1 MTVPTGTSLGGIR
14 LLRISCA
21 ADVLH
26 SPEEVQDSNLFR
38 NWLERFSPE
47 WEIERVDVSATLAW
61 AKEIRMIFMTAT
73 AIAPDGLR
81 RVNAA
86 FLRGSTV
93 DILPIIVA
101 PDGTEYVVFV
111 EQPRVPA
118 GQLCITTPAGM
129 VDDGNVESTAL
140 KELAEE
146 IGGDITWS
154 KPQWLNRF
162 ATGSDLPML
171 VSPGGTDEDVQFCT
185 VRANLT
191 DQQMRALHG
200 RIAGA
205 AEEGERTTIHV
216 VVLLGK
222 ALPYLARQGR
232 PCLKSVMSL
241 LLYQHARQ
249 QA

>member
-26 SPEEVQDSNLFR
+26 SPEEVEDSNLFQ
-38 NWLERFSPE
+38 NWLARFSPE

-61 AKEIRMIFMTAT
+61 KGAIRMIFMIAT
-73 AIAPDGLR
+73 GIAPDGHR
-81 RVNAA
+81 RVSAA
-86 FLRGSTV
+86 FLRGTTV
-93 DILPIIVA
+93 DILPVIVA

-118 GQLCITTPAGM
+118 GQMSITTPAGM

-140 KELAEE
+140 NELAEE
-146 IGGDITWS
+146 IGGDIAWTA
-154 KPQWLNRF
+154 PRWLNRF

-171 VSPGGTDEDVQFCT
+171 VSPGGTDEEVQFCT
-185 VRANLT
+185 VTTELT
-191 DQQMRALHG
+191 NEQMRVLHG
-200 RIAGA
+200 RTAGA
-205 AEEGERTTIHV
+205 AEEGEYTAIHV
-216 VVLLGK
+216 VALDDALL
-222 ALPYLARQGR
+222 YLGRHDR
-232 PCLKSVMSL
+232 PCMKSVLSL